1 MNLETI
7 YESMITPVQVG
18 PLTFTKEPIESN
30 IIDVEEGDN
39 LSEEQEVKIA
49 KQILKQVDQLDMAAD
64 EAAVKSYR
72 RKLESIADSIRDLAN
87 QFIQGHPG
95 I

>member
-1 MNLETI
+1 MSLELI
-7 YESMITPVQVG
+7 YEDMIGAVPVG
-18 PLTFTKEPIESN
+18 PITITSEPAISA
-30 IIDVEEGDN
+30 EEDM
-39 LSEEQEVKIA
+39 SEEQEVKIA

-72 RKLESIADSIRDLAN
+72 RKLEAIADSIRDLAN

>member
-18 PLTFTKEPIESN
+18 PLTFTKEPIESC
-30 IIDVEEGDN
+30 ISDEN

-87 QFIQGHPG
+87 QFIQS
-95 I
+95 

>member
-1 MNLETI
+1 MNNLETI
-7 YESMITPVQVG
+7 YESMITPIQVG
-18 PLTFTKEPIESN
+18 PLTFTKEPIDSN
-30 IIDVEEGDN
+30 ISDEEN
-39 LSEEQEVKIA
+39 MSEDQEVKIA

>member
-1 MNLETI
+1 MNSDLETI
-7 YESMITPVQVG
+7 YENMLAPVG
-18 PLTFTKEPIESN
+18 PLVITHEPVDSMIE
-30 IIDVEEGDN
+30 DED
-39 LSEEQEVKIA
+39 LSEEQEVKLA

-72 RKLESIADSIRDLAN
+72 RRLESIADTIRDLAN
-87 QFIQGHPG
+87 QLIQGHPG